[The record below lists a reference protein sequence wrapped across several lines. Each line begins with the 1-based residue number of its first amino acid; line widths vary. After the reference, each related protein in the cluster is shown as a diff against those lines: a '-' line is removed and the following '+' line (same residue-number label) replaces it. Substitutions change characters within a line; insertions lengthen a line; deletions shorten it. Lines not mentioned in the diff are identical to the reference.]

1 MCEFIL
7 SYIIIL
13 YTLIS
18 FMYNIVARLEPVTLC
33 KITVAVLQSAVV
45 SLTKQ
50 RACVRGLSRVFH
62 GSSVCITSNLKAEIF
77 GFVMINTVVI
87 SAKKLNKNTSDAN
100 YQIKH
105 SSCEN
110 TNKTIYVEPFCSLMC
125 IYHP

>member
-7 SYIIIL
+7 NYIIIL

-18 FMYNIVARLEPVTLC
+18 FMYNIVARLEPVKFC
-33 KITVAVLQSAVV
+33 KITVAVLQSAMI

-50 RACVRGLSRVFH
+50 CACVRGLSRVFY
-62 GSSVCITSNLKAEIF
+62 GSSVCITSNLKTEIF

-87 SAKKLNKNTSDAN
+87 SVKKLNKNTSDAN